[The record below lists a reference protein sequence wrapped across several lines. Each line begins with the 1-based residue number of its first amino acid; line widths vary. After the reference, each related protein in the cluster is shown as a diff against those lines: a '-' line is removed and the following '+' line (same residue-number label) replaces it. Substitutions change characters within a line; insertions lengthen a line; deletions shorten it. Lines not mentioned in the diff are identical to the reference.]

1 MSEISGNEGLFG
13 ANGSKQPFPVLSKGE
28 IHLWTACSVDSN
40 DFIAKCHSAL
50 TDLEKSKIDYYKFQ
64 DAKNNFVV
72 SQGGLRLLLSA
83 YLDIAPKDLKI
94 GRHNKGKPFSQDD
107 YSLTYNISNSGN
119 RVVYAIS
126 RAGEVGIDLEQIRPL
141 PDLEELIDN
150 NFTKNEAAY
159 IRKLEEEK
167 LTRFFKFWTVKEGYL
182 KAIGEGMR
190 LTPDSLEFK
199 VENGNYKLL
208 EAKGFI
214 EQVDWNTKNVFPADG
229 FVCTLFYSQEN
240 AVISDFLAPFPF
252 IPAGAIRL

>member
-13 ANGSKQPFPVLSKGE
+13 ANGSKQPFPILSKGE
-28 IHLWTACSVDSN
+28 IHLWTASSTDSN

-50 TDLEKSKIDYYKFQ
+50 TDLEKSRIDYYKFT
-64 DAKNNFVV
+64 DAQNNFVV

-83 YLDIAPKDLKI
+83 YLDIAPNDLKI

-107 YSLTYNISNSGN
+107 YSLTFNISNSGN

-126 RAGEVGIDLEQIRPL
+126 RAGEVGIDLEHIRLL
-141 PDLEELIDN
+141 PDIEELIDK
-150 NFTKNEAAY
+150 NFSKNEAAY
-159 IRKLEEEK
+159 IRKMEEEK
-167 LTRFFKFWTVKEGYL
+167 LARFFKFWTVKEGYL

-208 EAKGFI
+208 EAKGFF
-214 EQVDWNTKNVFPADG
+214 EQVDWKIKNVFPAEG

-240 AVISDFLAPFPF
+240 AVISDFLAPFP
-252 IPAGAIRL
+252 AIRL

>member
-1 MSEISGNEGLFG
+1 MSEISVNEGLFG

-28 IHLWTACSVDSN
+28 IHLWTASSEI
-40 DFIAKCHSAL
+40 FSECHAAL
-50 TDLEKSKIDYYKFQ
+50 TDTEKSRIDYYKFH

-107 YSLTYNISNSGN
+107 YSLTFNISNSGN

-141 PDLEELIDN
+141 PDLEELIDK

-159 IRKLEEEK
+159 IRKMEEEK
-167 LTRFFKFWTVKEGYL
+167 LARFFKFWTVKEGYL

-208 EAKGFI
+208 EAKGFF
-214 EQVDWNTKNVFPADG
+214 EQVDWKIKNVFPADG

-240 AVISDFLAPFPF
+240 ALISDFLAPFP
-252 IPAGAIRL
+252 AIRL